1 MEDLEAVQSVAV
13 VNSKG
18 GVGKTTTAICLA
30 GALVDKGR
38 RVLLIDLD
46 PQASASVWLGAP
58 SDGEDLLALLLERGH
73 DPVPMIRQ
81 LPMGLDLIP
90 GGLLLTQFDPR
101 TSQRPG
107 RDFFLRN
114 VLERLPKDRWDYAF
128 IDTPGSFGILA
139 LNALAAADTFLVPV
153 EAATL
158 SLEPLLTQFQA
169 IEETRQALNPGL
181 RCAGILATR
190 VNLTARNPLQILDLL
205 HSHFATQ
212 VLRAFIRNNVNL
224 AEAPAHR
231 TYISAYLRS
240 SNGARDYAR
249 VAQEFETR
257 LGIQEPAEFPL
268 KRVGNA

>member
-1 MEDLEAVQSVAV
+1 MQTIAV

-30 GALVDKGR
+30 GALVDNGR

-58 SDGEDLLALLLERGH
+58 SDGADIVKLLLERDI
-73 DPVPMIRQ
+73 DPVPMIHQ

-107 RDFFLRN
+107 RDFFLKQ
-114 VLERLPKDRWDYAF
+114 VLGRLPADRWDYVF
-128 IDTPGSFGILA
+128 VDTPGSFGILA
-139 LNALAAADTFLVPV
+139 LNALAAVDAFLVPV

-158 SLEPLLTQFQA
+158 SMEPLLTQFQA
-169 IEETRQALNPGL
+169 IEEARQALNPSL
-181 RCAGILATR
+181 RCAGIVATR

-205 HSHFATQ
+205 HAHFGAE

-224 AEAPAHR
+224 AEAPAHK
-231 TYISAYLRS
+231 TYITAYLSS

-249 VAQEFETR
+249 LAQEFETR
-257 LGIQEPAEFPL
+257 LRTEDTDLPMR
-268 KRVGNA
+268 KVGNG

>member
-1 MEDLEAVQSVAV
+1 MQTVAV

-58 SDGEDLLALLLERGH
+58 SDGEDLLALLLERDH

-139 LNALAAADTFLVPV
+139 LNALAAADAFLVPV

-169 IEETRQALNPGL
+169 IEETRQALNPRL

-205 HSHFATQ
+205 HSHFGTQ

-257 LGIQEPAEFPL
+257 LGMQEPADVPL
-268 KRVGNA
+268 RRAGNG